1 MALWSYEAH
10 RPEVITIQ
18 SGPLVHTVKISIFI
32 SSRYRRYVVHISTLP
47 ALYVPPPVR
56 RQCKYCTVNIYRR
69 SRCTEHAHPV
79 YRAFTSFN
87 KNVERKCWSRMV
99 RGAHELCC
107 RAADT
112 SITMITMWTLGW
124 VLLGGIQK
132 NLSETKTATLS
143 PDSSG
148 IYFWDRIW
156 ASWCPLEVLIDF
168 SKVHFFVEKKIF
180 FHFFFSGHATTGYGE
195 VPDPAKK
202 WLFWA
207 TTQPHLDRFSYNFYS
222 QIAIAI
228 ISDGEGTF
236 IGF

>member
-1 MALWSYEAH
+1 MFLFL
-10 RPEVITIQ
+10 RP
-18 SGPLVHTVKISIFI
+18 STVFWCSVYRRRSRRSRLRSTYSSTTGFI
-32 SSRYRRYVVHISTLP
+32 YYRYVVHISTLP

-168 SKVHFFVEKKIF
+168 SKVHFFVEKKLF
-180 FHFFFSGHATTGYGE
+180 FTFFLVDMPLRATGRC
-195 VPDPAKK
+195 PI
-202 WLFWA
+202 
-207 TTQPHLDRFSYNFYS
+207 QPKNDYFGPQLNP
-222 QIAIAI
+222 I
-228 ISDGEGTF
+228 
-236 IGF
+236 